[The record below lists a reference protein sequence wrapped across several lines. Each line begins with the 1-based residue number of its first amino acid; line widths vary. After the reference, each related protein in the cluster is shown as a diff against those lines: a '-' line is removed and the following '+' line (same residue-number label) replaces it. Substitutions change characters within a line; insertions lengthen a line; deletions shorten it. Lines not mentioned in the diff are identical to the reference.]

1 MTVKDY
7 GEGLSSPD
15 RSRRLAAVRAAGEA
29 AARGEIEAATG
40 GEVNNHIHTTY
51 SFSPYSPS
59 HAAFMAW
66 TSGLAAAGSIDHDSI
81 SAAEEMTQA
90 CAALGIGSTV
100 GTELRVNF
108 SGTPLE
114 GRKFNNP
121 DTENNAYIVIHGVP
135 HQKIGE
141 VKKFL
146 EPINR
151 ARNLRNRKEVETLNM
166 LLAGTGVEVLDFDRD
181 VVSLSQARD
190 GGSITERHILYALC
204 AKILEKTR
212 KGAVLVEF
220 VEQNL
225 GLGLTEKLRSLLL
238 DESNPHYIYDLLGVL
253 KGGFVPRF
261 FIQPDE
267 TECVSVFEAVDFA
280 NSIGAIPAYSYLG
293 DVEES
298 PTGDK
303 KAERFE
309 DAFLEDLFPL
319 VKEIGFKAVA
329 YMPPRNT
336 PEQLARVK
344 NLCGRYDFMEIS
356 GVDIN
361 SSRQSFNCPEL
372 LFPEYAHLI
381 DNTWALIAH
390 EHLASRDIRY
400 ALFSPD
406 NPLSGK
412 TLSERIRRYSRV
424 GRETDWHHPES
435 IFEKIEFLEGK

>member
-1 MTVKDY
+1 MKDFLV
-7 GEGLSSPD
+7 GLSSPD

-29 AARGEIEAATG
+29 AARGEIKVATG
-40 GEVNNHIHTTY
+40 REVNNHIHTTY

-66 TSGLAAAGSIDHDSI
+66 TAGLAAAGSIDHDSI
-81 SAAEEMTQA
+81 SAAEEMTRA

-100 GTELRVNF
+100 GAELRVNF
-108 SGTPLE
+108 SGTPLA
-114 GRKFNNP
+114 GRKINNP

-135 HQKIGE
+135 HQKINE

-146 EPINR
+146 EPINQ
-151 ARNLRNRKEVETLNM
+151 ARNLRNRKEVETLNT
-166 LLAGTGVEVLDFDRD
+166 LLAGTGVETLDFERD
-181 VVSLSQARD
+181 VVSLSQAHN

-204 AKILEKTR
+204 VKLLER
-212 KGAVLVEF
+212 AGKGAALIEF
-220 VEQNL
+220 GERNL

-253 KGGFVPRF
+253 KGSFVPRF
-261 FIQPDE
+261 FIQPDD
-267 TECVSVFEAVDFA
+267 TECVPVSEAVDFA
-280 NSIGAIPAYSYLG
+280 NAIGAVSAYSYLG
-293 DVEES
+293 DVDES

-309 DAFLEDLFPL
+309 DAFLDELFPL
-319 VKEIGFKAVA
+319 IKETGFKGVA

-336 PEQLARVK
+336 PEQLARIK
-344 NLCGRYDFMEIS
+344 ALCTRYDFMEIS

-372 LFPEYAHLI
+372 LLPEYSHLI

-390 EHLASRDIRY
+390 EHLASGDIRY

-406 NPLSGK
+406 NPLARRS
-412 TLSERIRRYSRV
+412 LSERIRLYSRV
-424 GRETDWHHPES
+424 GRETDWHHPETV
-435 IFEKIEFLEGK
+435 FEKAGLLEGK